1 MHEGIDE
8 ENDDQEAVIGLDDA
22 LVAEV
27 RRALDDDEP
36 DLAAGLTAA
45 LHVADLADLFE
56 LIDSPQRIRLIGIL
70 DEGAIDPLFLTY
82 LDETVR
88 EEIVREI
95 GPRKAAVMI
104 SELEDDDAIEILE
117 DLDEESQL
125 AILRTLPLPERE
137 LLEQG
142 LAFPPET
149 AGRLMQ
155 RDLVAVP
162 EYWTVGQTIDYLRSS
177 PELPDDFY
185 DLYIIDPRFRVV
197 GSIPLSLVLRNR
209 RNVLLND
216 LSIREL
222 RTVTAMT
229 AQEEVGYLFSQYG
242 LSSAPVVDDEG
253 KLLGVI
259 TFDDVVDVIQ
269 EEAEDDILKLG
280 GVSESDVFATA
291 WQTVRGRLPWLC
303 VNLLTAIAASL
314 VIAQFEDSIEA
325 IVALAVL
332 MPIVASMGGN
342 AGTQSLTIAVRSL
355 AVKELTGANAPRQLF
370 KEFAV
375 GAANGLAFFAIGV
388 GLALF
393 WFGDVELA
401 LVFGAAMIITLV
413 IAGVSGIAIPFIIDR
428 LGLDPAVSS
437 TVFLTTVTDV
447 VGFFA
452 FLGLAA
458 LFLF

>member
-1 MHEGIDE
+1 MAEAE
-8 ENDDQEAVIGLDDA
+8 TTANDSEATIGLDDA
-22 LVAEV
+22 LVYEV
-27 RRALDDDEP
+27 HRALENDER
-36 DLAAGLTAA
+36 DLAAALTFA
-45 LHVADLADLFE
+45 LHAADLADLFE
-56 LIDSPQRIRLIGIL
+56 LLQPQERLELVRILNEGEL
-70 DEGAIDPLFLTY
+70 DPTFLTY
-82 LDETVR
+82 LDEGVR
-88 EEIVREI
+88 EDIINEI
-95 GPRKAAVMI
+95 GPSATGEALA
-104 SELEDDDAIEILE
+104 ELDEDDAIEVLE
-117 DLDEESQL
+117 DLDEDAQRE
-125 AILRTLPLPERE
+125 ILKTLPLPERT

-155 RDLVAVP
+155 RDFVAVP
-162 EYWTVGQTIDYLRSS
+162 EYWTVGQTIDYLRAS
-177 PELPDDFY
+177 PDLPDDFY

-197 GSIPLSLVLRNR
+197 GSIALSLVIRNR
-209 RNVLLND
+209 RNILLSD
-216 LSIREL
+216 LTIREL
-222 RTVTAMT
+222 RTVGAMT
-229 AQEEVGYLFSQYG
+229 VQEEVGYLFSQYG
-242 LSSAPVVDDEG
+242 LSSAPVVDDDG
-253 KLLGVI
+253 MLLGVI

-280 GVSESDVFATA
+280 GVGERDVFATA
-291 WQTVRGRLPWLC
+291 VETVQRRLPWLA

-314 VIAQFEDSIEA
+314 VIAQFDGAIEA

-342 AGTQSLTIAVRSL
+342 AGTQALTIAVRSL
-355 AVKELTGANAPRQLF
+355 AVKELTTANAGRQLI

-375 GAANGLAFFAIGV
+375 GAANGLAFFIIGIV
-388 GLALF
+388 IALV
-393 WFGDVELA
+393 WFGDVGLA
-401 LVFGAAMIITLV
+401 MVFGAAMIITLV
-413 IAGVSGIAIPFIIDR
+413 VAGVAGIAIPFLLDR